1 MKKFIFLI
9 ISVLFSCMFF
19 SCLSEGD
26 KAQLDYERKAKA
38 SQYMTEYAKTVN
50 NLEFD
55 EGNFN
60 SYRRIVFYNVRLGET
75 VFSCEGYAHIQIDR
89 DGDIEIVLKS
99 GENSYLRHY
108 LGQKQDITYFS
119 EQIKPSDNLKSYN
132 YKISWNPKLW
142 IPEVF
147 QKLE

>member
-1 MKKFIFLI
+1 MKKFMFLI
-9 ISVLFSCMFF
+9 ISILVSCMFF
-19 SCLSEGD
+19 SCMSESD
-26 KAQLDYERKAKA
+26 KAQLDYQRKAKA
-38 SQYMTEYAKTVN
+38 ASYMSEYAKTVN

-75 VFSCEGYAHIQIDR
+75 IFSCEGYAHVQIDK
-89 DGDIEIVLKS
+89 DGDVEIVLKS

>member
-9 ISVLFSCMFF
+9 ISIFISCMFF
-19 SCLSEGD
+19 SCLSENE
-26 KAQLDYERKAKA
+26 KAELDYTRKAKA
-38 SQYMTEYAKTVN
+38 AQYMSEYAKTVN

-60 SYRRIVFYNVRLGET
+60 SYRRVVFYNVRLGET
-75 VFSCEGYAHIQIDR
+75 VFSCEGFAHVQVDK
-89 DGDIEIVLKS
+89 DGDIEIVLKVA
-99 GENSYLRHY
+99 EDSYLRHY

-119 EQIKPSDNLKSYN
+119 EQLKPSENLKSYN

>member
-19 SCLSEGD
+19 SCLSESD
-26 KAQLDYERKAKA
+26 KAQLDYQRKEKA

-75 VFSCEGYAHIQIDR
+75 VFSCEGYAHVQIDR
-89 DGDIEIVLKS
+89 DGDVEIVLKS